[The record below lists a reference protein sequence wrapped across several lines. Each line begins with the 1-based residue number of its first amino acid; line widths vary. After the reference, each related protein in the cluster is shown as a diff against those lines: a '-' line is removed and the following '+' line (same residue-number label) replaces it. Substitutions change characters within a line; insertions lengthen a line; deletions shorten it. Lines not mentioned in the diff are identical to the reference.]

1 MRSEKAKVHSKEEAL
16 ARIRHAPQTLRDN
29 LSAEKREAHS
39 VLDRV
44 RAGLPV
50 AQWLVTWAL
59 VVLGEPV

>member
-1 MRSEKAKVHSKEEAL
+1 M
-16 ARIRHAPQTLRDN
+16 TLRDN
-29 LSAEKREAHS
+29 MSAEKREAHS

-59 VVLGEPV
+59 VVLGEPVQ